1 MDRYKSIT
9 HSVWECKYHVVFIPK
24 YRRKIL
30 YGGLRK
36 HLGDVFRRLAEQ
48 KESRIAVCSHRR
60 PPECGGNSFQLQTF
74 SRI

>member
-1 MDRYKSIT
+1 MDRYKSLT
-9 HSVWECKYHVVFIPK
+9 HSVWECEYHVVFIPK

-48 KESRIAVCSHRR
+48 KESRIAVCPHRR
-60 PPECGGNSFQLQTF
+60 PPECVGNSFQLQTC